1 MEFINAFLVGGLIC
15 AIGQII
21 MELFNLTPGHITC
34 LFVSAGTFLEFGDI
48 YDKIVKFGGAGA
60 MLPITS
66 FGHSLADAAYNGA
79 VKDGIIG
86 LSANIFESTS
96 NGIVVAIISAVIIG
110 LIFKPRG

>member
-1 MEFINAFLVGGLIC
+1 MGFVNAFLVGGVIC
-15 AIGQII
+15 AIAQLI
-21 MELFNLTPGHITC
+21 MEFFNLTPGHITC

-48 YDKIVKFGGAGA
+48 YDKLVEFGGAGA

-79 VKDGIIG
+79 LKDGIIG

-96 NGIVVAIISAVIIG
+96 NGIVTAIIAAVIIG
-110 LIFKPRG
+110 MIFKPRG